1 LEACAK
7 GAATDFHELAANL
20 ATFVACT
27 AAGSSTHLAVSRSAY
42 DSLLMPLFS
51 ADLPERVATHLG
63 SAYRRLALIEKL
75 PRVSWDLMQEAQP
88 DCEVALQDLM
98 DYARTTLGVT
108 AYLTAGQEADQVAS
122 PSVSGRTRTPG
133 SVAGISHSRMA
144 SWRRERC
151 LAAAGWVSSASPRS

>member
-1 LEACAK
+1 LEACAT

-98 DYARTTLGVT
+98 DYVRTTLGVT
-108 AYLTAGQEADQVAS
+108 AYLTAGQEGEQTTGGD
-122 PSVSGRTRTPG
+122 GR
-133 SVAGISHSRMA
+133 
-144 SWRRERC
+144 
-151 LAAAGWVSSASPRS
+151 AAAGLTPP